1 MSSSALGKKGKKY
14 ILRSGLRLQVAFLEV
29 PYGMIVSADRSGVI
43 FIYQ

>member
-1 MSSSALGKKGKKY
+1 MSSFTSGKKREKY
-14 ILRSGLRLQVAFLEV
+14 ILRAELQPQVAFLEV

>member
-1 MSSSALGKKGKKY
+1 MPSFASGKKRGEY
-14 ILRSGLRLQVAFLEV
+14 ILRAELQLQVAFLEV